1 MQAAPPQLR
10 SAALLQR
17 LHLFAAARRST
28 CCAQLPREAPK
39 PFLQRELTLTGE
51 GTALHSLMH
60 PSPTVRAHDQREC
73 ARRAELVGG
82 SPDMPM
88 QTAASAEK
96 KSKKECV
103 ALATLR
109 KTGFKDLTGPKK
121 WRSWPP
127 GTSSGRMQPHAIFP
141 DFPGGFPVL
150 NLISDLT
157 FELLLI
163 FLT

>member
-1 MQAAPPQLR
+1 M
-10 SAALLQR
+10 SA
-17 LHLFAAARRST
+17 
-28 CCAQLPREAPK
+28 EA
-39 PFLQRELTLTGE
+39 
-51 GTALHSLMH
+51 
-60 PSPTVRAHDQREC
+60 
-73 ARRAELVGG
+73 
-82 SPDMPM
+82 PDMPM

-109 KTGFKDLTGPKK
+109 KTGFKDLTGAKK

-127 GTSSGRMQPHAIFP
+127 GSSSGRMQPHAIFP

-150 NLISDLT
+150 NLISDLY